1 MYPVILT
8 SQLYLGNIH
17 LWLRVLVAIHQ
28 RKRRMM
34 RDAPDIQCT
43 AFVGECRVASGGR
56 AEVAVVIRGAISE
69 AQEPVLVFDDAT
81 GRVVELD
88 LRGTVEEV
96 ARRYATDGRLHAER
110 LAAPQARGPGR
121 PKLGV
126 VGREVT
132 LLPRHW
138 AWLGAQRGGAS
149 ATLRRLVE
157 AARREAA
164 TEDGVRHAQ
173 DAAYRF
179 MAALAGDRPGYEEA
193 VRALYAGDMPRF
205 LTESEPWPQDV
216 RAYARQ
222 LAAPAFE
229 RLEDAIDE

>member
-1 MYPVILT
+1 
-8 SQLYLGNIH
+8 
-17 LWLRVLVAIHQ
+17 
-28 RKRRMM
+28 M
-34 RDAPDIQCT
+34 RDTPDIQCT
-43 AFVGECRVASGGR
+43 AFMGECRVASGGR
-56 AEVAVVIRGAISE
+56 AEVAVAIRQAITDP
-69 AQEPVLVFDDAT
+69 QEPVLVFDDAT
-81 GRVVELD
+81 GRVVELN
-88 LRGTVEEV
+88 LRGTAQEV
-96 ARRYATDGRLHAER
+96 ARRYATDELQAAER
-110 LAAPQARGPGR
+110 LADMQPRRPGR

-157 AARREAA
+157 AARRETAA
-164 TEDGVRHAQ
+164 DDEVRHAQ

-179 MAALAGDRPGYEEA
+179 MNVLAGNHPGYEEA

-205 LTESEPWPQDV
+205 SAETEPWSEDL

-222 LAAPAFE
+222 LAGPAFE
-229 RLEDAIDE
+229 RIEDPIDE